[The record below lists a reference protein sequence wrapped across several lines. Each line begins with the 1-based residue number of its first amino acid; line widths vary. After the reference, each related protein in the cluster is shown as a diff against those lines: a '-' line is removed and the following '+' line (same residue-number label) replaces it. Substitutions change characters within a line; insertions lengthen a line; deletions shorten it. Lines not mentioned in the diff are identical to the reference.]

1 MKIQESSQNYISCS
15 WKSWFYLANRK
26 KILVKVKAA
35 NSRFATKVHQRCL
48 MGVLSTPPL
57 GQWMKLVQNR
67 HIQASLMV
75 TLNSLKTLIKDLNY
89 WLHVLH
95 DWKSKKNFKKKEVH
109 LSISIGYIQQN
120 LNNISI
126 RFFTLFHQHFLWL
139 HIILLSITI
148 NGSRACVSSA
158 SSHSVH
164 WMHSLH
170 CVYLRI
176 HPVCVKLPLVRC

>member
-15 WKSWFYLANRK
+15 WKSWFYLANGK

-95 DWKSKKNFKKKEVH
+95 DWKSKKNFIKKR
-109 LSISIGYIQQN
+109 SS
-120 LNNISI
+120 S
-126 RFFTLFHQHFLWL
+126 FDFHWL
-139 HIILLSITI
+139 YPAKFKQYFYKIFHS
-148 NGSRACVSSA
+148 VSSA
-158 SSHSVH
+158 LSVTA
-164 WMHSLH
+164 
-170 CVYLRI
+170 YYTAFYNY
-176 HPVCVKLPLVRC
+176 